1 MEVKEQLSEYTV
13 QLRYICQSLAG
24 SNSISTS
31 SVIEYAREKIFDFD
45 YEIFDVNYRKILET
59 KILRHYFLYEI
70 GLETYELWKFQLENK
85 FNEIMPYY
93 NQLYITQL
101 NKFDYFNNTNLTTTS
116 NRKIK
121 ENDINDSTENGTN
134 NTSNTENSK
143 SVQNNSGSSTSK
155 SNGTNESS
163 TKRGYSDT
171 PQGYMTNVEDANYL
185 TNFTSENGDTTSDV
199 TANDNFSNNSDITNN
214 KNSNILNSTN
224 NKKINISDKS
234 SDDNYIEN
242 LKGNNGSKS
251 YSELL
256 MEYRNTLINIDMMI
270 IDELADL
277 FMGVW

>member
-31 SVIEYAREKIFDFD
+31 SIIEYAREKIFDFD

-185 TNFTSENGDTTSDV
+185 TNFTSENGDTTSNV

-270 IDELADL
+270 IDELADF

>member
-31 SVIEYAREKIFDFD
+31 SIIEYAREKIFDFD

-185 TNFTSENGDTTSDV
+185 TNFTSENGDATSDV

>member
-1 MEVKEQLSEYTV
+1 MSEYTV

-24 SNSISTS
+24 SNSISPPS
-31 SVIEYAREKIFDFD
+31 IIEYARKKIFDFD

-134 NTSNTENSK
+134 NTANTENSN
-143 SVQNNSGSSTSK
+143 SVQNNSGSSSSK
-155 SNGTNESS
+155 SDGTNDST

-171 PQGYMTNVEDANYL
+171 PQGYMTDVENANYL
-185 TNFTSENGDTTSDV
+185 TNFTSEKSDTSSDV

-224 NKKINISDKS
+224 NKKINIFDKS